1 MNWMIYGANGYTG
14 ELIAREAA
22 RRGLKPIVAG
32 RRAEPI
38 ERLAN
43 ELGLQARVFSLD
55 TPAEVAG
62 GLDNVALVLHCAG
75 PFSTTAIPM
84 IEGCLRA
91 GVHYLDITGEIPVF
105 EYAHST
111 DVSRRARESDVIICP
126 GVGFDVV
133 PTDCLALKLKEL
145 LPDATRLSLGFE
157 TRSGLSR
164 GTAQTVIEGLAEGCL
179 VRRNGVIHPV
189 PMGSLRRKIDFGRGP
204 RSAMTIPWGDVST
217 AYYTTSIPNVDTW
230 VPMPTVL
237 AWGARLLDI
246 SRPLLSS
253 NWVQGKL
260 KNLVKRYIK
269 GPNEQARERQPTRV
283 WGEVRNREGTVK
295 TARIKVDNL
304 YSFTVNSALA
314 VVANLED
321 DSTELSGGSYTPAM
335 LFGSDFV
342 ESLPGSDTFQIEAS

>member
-22 RRGLKPIVAG
+22 LRGLKPIVAG

-111 DVSRRARESDVIICP
+111 DVSRRARESEVIICP

-189 PMGSLRRKIDFGRGP
+189 SMGSLRRRIDFGQGA

-253 NWVQGKL
+253 NWVQRKL

-269 GPNEQARERQPTRV
+269 GPNEQARESQPTRV

-295 TARIKVDNL
+295 TARINVDNL

-314 VVANLED
+314 VVVNLED
-321 DSTELSGGSYTPAM
+321 ESTELSGGSYTPAM